1 MKISRATQSDI
12 DPIMPIFEAA
22 KRFMRSYGNMEQWNG
37 PYPSRELML
46 NEIASGH
53 CFVMENDGKIV
64 ATFCFIP
71 GEDPTYSY
79 IEGGSWLD
87 DAPYFVIHRL
97 ASDQTTRGIA
107 RECFDWCFRHTDNLR
122 VDTHRD
128 NIVMQNFLHSYGFTY
143 CGIIYLA
150 DGSPRLAY
158 QKHI

>member
-1 MKISRATQSDI
+1 MTITHAVASDI
-12 DPIMPIFEAA
+12 DAIMPIFEAA

-46 NEIASGH
+46 SEIAAGH
-53 CFVMENDGKIV
+53 CFVMKNEGKIV

-87 DAPYFVIHRL
+87 DAPYYVIHRL
-97 ASDQTTRGIA
+97 ASDQTTHGIA

-128 NIVMQNFLHSYGFTY
+128 NIVLQNFLRSYGFNY

-158 QKHI
+158 QKRL